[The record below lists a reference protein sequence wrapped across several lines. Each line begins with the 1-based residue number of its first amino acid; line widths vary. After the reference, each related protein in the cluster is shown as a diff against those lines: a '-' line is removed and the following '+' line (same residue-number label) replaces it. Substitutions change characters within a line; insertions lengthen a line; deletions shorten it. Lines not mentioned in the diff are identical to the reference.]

1 MCDLYSVTSN
11 QEAIRAWAGVM
22 TENESTRNMSLLPS
36 IFPDYAAP
44 SRWCTD
50 PPRSR
55 IAHGLSGR
63 QVNAR
68 TARRDRCGTA
78 CERIAAAENR
88 MSGLLHQTDHWTNE
102 QHF

>member
-1 MCDLYSVTSN
+1 MCDRYSVTSN
-11 QEAIRAWAGVM
+11 REAIRACAGVM
-22 TENESTRNMSLLPS
+22 AENDSTGNMPLLPS

-44 SRWCTD
+44 SPWCTD

-55 IAHGLSGR
+55 IVHGLSGR
-63 QVNAR
+63 QVNAG

-78 CERIAAAENR
+78 CERIAAAENP

-102 QHF
+102 LHF